1 MKLEDL
7 SVGAIIMRADRK
19 DNLAHMGEM
28 WLVTRF
34 VSVKAKF
41 EAVCL
46 HSMNSKRIGETGII
60 MYDELP
66 DYDLITS
73 LCLQPLIDNLYIRHK
88 PVEPKKDLYLRWGF
102 GKKTS
107 LGKVGVKTPYK
118 LENGRN
124 LFVGDVVSIK
134 NDYMEEK
141 DCLVVYDEVDGY
153 YVMGIASCCN
163 SKTGEIKNF
172 TVSLENS
179 FSGIKNGDTFATACS
194 PFGIEVVDFPPTES
208 EDN

>member
-7 SVGAIIMRADRK
+7 NVGAIIMRADRK

-60 MYDELP
+60 LFDELT

-73 LCLQPLIDNLYIRHK
+73 LYLQSLNDNLFLRHK
-88 PVEPKKDLYLRWGF
+88 PAEPKKDLYLRWAF

-107 LGKVGVKTPYK
+107 LGRVGDKTPYK

-124 LFVGDVVSIK
+124 LFVGDVVSVK
-134 NDYMEEK
+134 NDYLGKK
-141 DCLVVYDEVDGY
+141 DCLVVHDEDDGY

-172 TVSLENS
+172 AVSLEKS
-179 FSGIKNGDTFATACS
+179 FSSIKNDDTFATACT
-194 PFGIEVVDFPPTES
+194 PNGIEVVDFLPTES

>member
-7 SVGAIIMRADRK
+7 NVGAIIMRADRK
-19 DNLAHMGEM
+19 DNLAHTGEM

-60 MYDELP
+60 LFDELP
-66 DYDLITS
+66 GYDLITS
-73 LCLQPLIDNLYIRHK
+73 LCLQPLNDNLFLRHK
-88 PVEPKKDLYLRWGF
+88 PAEPKKDLYLRWGY

-134 NDYMEEK
+134 NEYLEEK
-141 DCLVVYDEVDGY
+141 DCLVVYDEDDGY
-153 YVMGIASCCN
+153 YVMGISSACN
-163 SKTGEIKNF
+163 SITGEIKNF
-172 TVSLENS
+172 TVSLEKS
-179 FSGIKNGDTFATACS
+179 FTGIKNGYTFAT
-194 PFGIEVVDFPPTES
+194 PLHRNGIEVVDFIPE
-208 EDN
+208 E